1 LTKIRSWYQE
11 LLRQNNGELANA
23 QSWCTEQ
30 NERRDGPSISGYL
43 EQSREDAEA
52 IVWILGQ
59 PKPSQYFMQMP
70 LAAYGQNWRAET
82 MTPKN
87 REELVGMLTRGF
99 ATSGVAFW
107 TDATTGELLDALDA
121 AGLAIVPKE
130 PTEDQVWAGRTGS
143 LGSDLVGINSSYR
156 AMLEASPFKEGTT
169 LQQKEP
175 GE

>member
-1 LTKIRSWYQE
+1 MFTL
-11 LLRQNNGELANA
+11 
-23 QSWCTEQ
+23 
-30 NERRDGPSISGYL
+30 
-43 EQSREDAEA
+43 
-52 IVWILGQ
+52 
-59 PKPSQYFMQMP
+59 
-70 LAAYGQNWRAET
+70 WRGT

-87 REELVGMLTRGF
+87 REELIGMLTRGF

-130 PTEDQVWAGRTGS
+130 PTEAMVAATCGPVVYHTPGNHYDIARA
-143 LGSDLVGINSSYR
+143 IAKYR

>member
-1 LTKIRSWYQE
+1 
-11 LLRQNNGELANA
+11 
-23 QSWCTEQ
+23 
-30 NERRDGPSISGYL
+30 
-43 EQSREDAEA
+43 
-52 IVWILGQ
+52 
-59 PKPSQYFMQMP
+59 
-70 LAAYGQNWRAET
+70 

-87 REELVGMLTRGF
+87 REELIGMLTRGF

>member
-1 LTKIRSWYQE
+1 
-11 LLRQNNGELANA
+11 
-23 QSWCTEQ
+23 
-30 NERRDGPSISGYL
+30 
-43 EQSREDAEA
+43 
-52 IVWILGQ
+52 
-59 PKPSQYFMQMP
+59 
-70 LAAYGQNWRAET
+70 

-87 REELVGMLTRGF
+87 REELARALFPEPFEGQPAMDVSDYARRFDQQQAGYR
-99 ATSGVAFW
+99 
-107 TDATTGELLDALDA
+107 TDAILRLLDA